1 MKKKILFLMAAF
13 ALFVPNVM
21 AATKEVATDEELI
34 KAFSEAATGDTIK
47 LTADIEN
54 HKGDGNSL
62 KVKDGKELTLDLNGH
77 NFTVDSSEAT
87 NRSFIVYGGKLTI
100 TGKGT
105 IKHPTHNAVSV
116 WSDSDKA
123 TPNFSVLN
131 VEKDVKLIGTTGIA
145 VFHDAGKNIKKG
157 YNSVVNFSGTIESTK
172 DNGITISGNIINK
185 DDTTTQNFPVVNIKK
200 GAKITSTGEEGVGIY
215 AAGAGVWNIE
225 DGVTVTGTATAIGI
239 KSGTINIKG
248 GNFTA
253 NGKYVGNPEL
263 YSDGL
268 NPSGSAIQIET
279 NSIYY
284 GHINL
289 NIEDGIF
296 TSENGNV
303 ILEYG
308 SDTTSAVE
316 GLKITYGEFNAA
328 EGKEILAISKALK
341 TAQANNVISIEGGLF
356 NNDVDDEY
364 LGTDNIVVT
373 IAASITEDGK
383 TVTENMYTV
392 VVEKGDVFDEDAE
405 KELTS
410 LLGDIGEGYKLVGYY
425 SDKELKN
432 KFDFSKEL
440 NENTTIYMS
449 FVKETIP
456 QGEKNPKTSD
466 MNLALILTTL
476 GLASVGAV
484 LVSRKKLAKANR

>member
-1 MKKKILFLMAAF
+1 MKKKLLFLVAAF
-13 ALFVPNVM
+13 ALFVPSVL
-21 AATKEVATDEELI
+21 AAELTAGTDEELI
-34 KAFSEAATGDTIK
+34 NAFATAASGDTIK
-47 LTADIEN
+47 LTANIEN
-54 HKGDGNSL
+54 HKGNSNAL
-62 KVKDGKELTLDLNGH
+62 MVKDGKVITLDLNGH
-77 NFTVDSSEAT
+77 SISTDPAWNNDTNKPVHRSITV
-87 NRSFIVYGGKLTI
+87 NGGTLNVI
-100 TGKGT
+100 GKGT
-105 IKHPTHNAVSV
+105 IINEKHVAINVWGTENPTSTTYSTLNVGKDVTLEGNTGVSV
-116 WSDSDKA
+116 FEDS
-123 TPNFSVLN
+123 
-131 VEKDVKLIGTTGIA
+131 E
-145 VFHDAGKNIKKG
+145 HG
-157 YNSVVNFSGTIESTK
+157 YGVVVNFEGKVNATEIGLTI
-172 DNGITISGNIINK
+172 NGNIQHEDGPVFNVKNGSEIN
-185 DDTTTQNFPVVNIKK
+185 VNGPK
-200 GAKITSTGEEGVGIY
+200 AVGIY
-215 AAGAGVWNIE
+215 AAGNGTWNIE
-225 DGVTVTGTATAIGI
+225 KGVTVTSDGSAIGV
-239 KSGTINIKG
+239 KAGTLNIKG
-248 GNFTA
+248 GEFTSIGEFKA
-253 NGKYVGNPEL
+253 NPEAKT
-263 YSDGL
+263 GTIV
-268 NPSGSAIQIET
+268 PAGVAIQLET
-279 NSIYY
+279 NSSYY
-284 GHINL
+284 GHIKL
-289 NIEDGIF
+289 NISDGIF

-466 MNLALILTTL
+466 MNLALVLATL

-484 LVSRKKLAKANR
+484 LVSRKKLAKVNR

>member
-1 MKKKILFLMAAF
+1 MNI
-13 ALFVPNVM
+13 
-21 AATKEVATDEELI
+21 
-34 KAFSEAATGDTIK
+34 
-47 LTADIEN
+47 
-54 HKGDGNSL
+54 
-62 KVKDGKELTLDLNGH
+62 KDG
-77 NFTVDSSEAT
+77 V
-87 NRSFIVYGGKLTI
+87 
-100 TGKGT
+100 
-105 IKHPTHNAVSV
+105 
-116 WSDSDKA
+116 
-123 TPNFSVLN
+123 
-131 VEKDVKLIGTTGIA
+131 
-145 VFHDAGKNIKKG
+145 
-157 YNSVVNFSGTIESTK
+157 
-172 DNGITISGNIINK
+172 
-185 DDTTTQNFPVVNIKK
+185 
-200 GAKITSTGEEGVGIY
+200 
-215 AAGAGVWNIE
+215 
-225 DGVTVTGTATAIGI
+225 
-239 KSGTINIKG
+239 
-248 GNFTA
+248 
-253 NGKYVGNPEL
+253 
-263 YSDGL
+263 
-268 NPSGSAIQIET
+268 
-279 NSIYY
+279 
-284 GHINL
+284 
-289 NIEDGIF
+289 F
-296 TSENGNV
+296 TSEKGTA

-364 LGTDNIVVT
+364 LGTNNIVVT

-392 VVEKGDVFDEDAE
+392 VVEKGDVFDEDTE

-410 LLGDIGEGYKLVGYY
+410 LLGDIGEGYKLAGYY

-432 KFDFSKEL
+432 KFDFSKGL